1 MATQTL
7 SPPSV
12 ITLSESQQRHMANLN
27 NPLKMWFFMFYK
39 LPAAL
44 FMGVRVKKIT
54 PELGQTTLPYGWRSQ
69 NPFNSI
75 YFAAQ
80 AAAAEMSTGLLGML
94 AIEGRGKI
102 SILVSHIE
110 VEFTKKATSLTT
122 FTCEQGAEVF
132 EVVERAIQTKT
143 PQSITMVSKGV
154 QATGELV
161 SVTKVTWTFKA
172 K

>member
-12 ITLSESQQRHMANLN
+12 ITLSASQEKHLANIN
-27 NPLKMWFFMFYK
+27 NPLKMWFFLFYK
-39 LPAAL
+39 LPSAL
-44 FMGVRVKKIT
+44 FMGVRIKKIT
-54 PELGQTTLPYGWRSQ
+54 PERGEVTLPYGWKSQ

-80 AAAAEMSTGLLGML
+80 AAAAELSTGALGLLAL
-94 AIEGRGKI
+94 EGRGKV
-102 SILVSHIE
+102 SMLVSHIE
-110 VEFTKKATSLTT
+110 MEFTKKATSLTT

-154 QATGELV
+154 QSTGELV